1 MFRPAD
7 YPVPPSRGR
16 EAWDLRAD
24 GTLTVRR
31 PGPTDVPQQAE
42 GTWVLDGRNLL
53 LRDGDG
59 VERSVAVRDVDDR
72 RLVVG
77 R

>member
-1 MFRPAD
+1 MFRPAV
-7 YPVPPSRGR
+7 YPFPPSRGR

-24 GTLTVRR
+24 GTLTVRL

-42 GTWVLDGRNLL
+42 GTWALEGRNLL

-59 VERSVAVRDVDDR
+59 VERSMVVLHLDDI
-72 RLVVG
+72 RLVIG

>member
-7 YPVPPSRGR
+7 HPFPPSRGR

-31 PGPTDVPQQAE
+31 PGPTDAPQQAE
-42 GTWVLDGRNLL
+42 GTWVLEGRNLL

-59 VERSVAVRDVDDR
+59 VERSIAVLHADDS
-72 RLVVG
+72 RLVVV